1 MCGYLTCGP
10 SLRDLEEVICEQG
23 IRLDHSTIHRWVVHL
38 TPMLLVAFN
47 LRKPGVTLK
56 SNLEEIYI
64 KVRGEW
70 LYLYRAIDKTCATVE
85 FHFSKSP
92 DLTAAEHFIRKT
104 LARHGRPAQITIDGS
119 QTHRTAILESDMEA
133 KMKLP
138 ADTTTRSRLR
148 SKTTST

>member
-1 MCGYLTCGP
+1 VCGYLTCGL

-70 LYLYRAIDKTCATVE
+70 LYLYRAIDKTGPQLSSISVRAEILQRPNALSVRPWLATDDLPR
-85 FHFSKSP
+85 SP
-92 DLTAAEHFIRKT
+92 SMVPSLTEPRSWKAIW
-104 LARHGRPAQITIDGS
+104 RPG
-119 QTHRTAILESDMEA
+119 
-133 KMKLP
+133 
-138 ADTTTRSRLR
+138 
-148 SKTTST
+148 